1 MFCPDCR
8 AEYRSG
14 FARCSD
20 CHVELVEILPPANP
34 QDLSLLENERPE
46 VASTR
51 FFLAWFIPMCI
62 YLLLFFGVWV
72 RPFLF
77 QNIYIVVFLMCF
89 TFIASIGGFWM
100 IYQAVRYERRVEK
113 YVLLSFIP
121 FMFVWYSSFGF
132 HFAGNFKVNQIS
144 SAELCPGG
152 Y

>member
-1 MFCPDCR
+1 
-8 AEYRSG
+8 
-14 FARCSD
+14 
-20 CHVELVEILPPANP
+20 
-34 QDLSLLENERPE
+34 
-46 VASTR
+46 
-51 FFLAWFIPMCI
+51 MCI

-121 FMFVWYSSFGF
+121 FMFVWYSLVRLPLRREFQGKSDF
-132 HFAGNFKVNQIS
+132 IR
-144 SAELCPGG
+144 
-152 Y
+152 